1 MVVFPNCKINL
12 GLLVKGKRVDGYHN
26 LETVFYPVDW
36 ADALEIVPATAF
48 KFETLGIHIPG
59 DPAQNIVVKAYKLM
73 QQKHGLPPVHI
84 VLQKQLP
91 VGSGLG
97 GGSANAAFTIKA
109 LNSMFELNLEASEM
123 KAIAASLGADC
134 PFFIDNQPVFASGI
148 GDVFKSINLNL
159 SNYQVIVVYPRKAI
173 NTAWAFTQLKFEE
186 TELPS
191 PETVI
196 QQPITTW
203 KTTLRNDFEREV
215 VKVLPE
221 VKSLKE
227 TFYKEGAIYAS
238 MSGSGSSVYGV
249 FDQSVD
255 LESIK
260 LKVNNKGYKIYSGNL
275 K

>member
-36 ADALEIVPATAF
+36 TDALEIVPATAF

-73 QQKHGLPPVHI
+73 QQKYGLPPVHI

-123 KAIAASLGADC
+123 KTMAATLGADC

-148 GDVFKSINLNL
+148 GDVFKPIKLNL

-196 QQPITTW
+196 QQPIASW

-227 TFYKEGAIYAS
+227 TFYEEGAIYAS
-238 MSGSGSSVYGV
+238 MSGSGSSVYGI
-249 FDQSVD
+249 FDQSIDV
-255 LESIK
+255 EPIK
-260 LKVNNKGYKIYSGNL
+260 LKVDNKGYKIYSGNL